1 MKLNI
6 CMITIFV
13 SILLL
18 PAVCGIHQL
27 RVDDILPKFDVILVG
42 TNDIH
47 GTAYPIVLSRRDTGE
62 KYTYGGLVY
71 MARMIE
77 ILKK

>member
-1 MKLNI
+1 ML
-6 CMITIFV
+6 TVFYSV
-13 SILLL
+13 LLL
-18 PAVCGIHQL
+18 STECGIHQL
-27 RVDDILPKFDVILVG
+27 RVNDILPKFDVILVG

-71 MARMIE
+71 MARMI
-77 ILKK
+77 